1 MALKIATKLV
11 DSFACAKIPAR
22 ETCFRRKH
30 LYLFVCVACAE
41 FVCLIWLTTSKA
53 PVKAFMDHFGAFEFK
68 EKKYVVLLN
77 CLLSYRSRKYFLV
90 DQRKTSTKNTE
101 IPWKGILKGNTTK
114 YFELIFLILRLS
126 YNKLNKYVKMT
137 ENLHLAVIFITCSQA
152 GWSEMRYLVI
162 CLF

>member
-101 IPWKGILKGNTTK
+101 IPWKGNTTK
-114 YFELIFLILRLS
+114 YFELIFTINLINMLRWQ
-126 YNKLNKYVKMT
+126 K
-137 ENLHLAVIFITCSQA
+137 TCT
-152 GWSEMRYLVI
+152 LL
-162 CLF
+162 LFLLPVHKPGGPKWDIW